1 MPTRTCSTIVLIAA
15 MAFTPRAM
23 SAAVP
28 HIQLGEVATEDVITP
43 VPLVVVDP
51 EATDALREKVALQS
65 PSIVRYAPQTI
76 SEVEAE
82 LRATVAA
89 AKTKFMTALDALQD
103 HPPTEADIGTAV
115 YTAAVEYTAHS
126 SIKNLP
132 LEQLTP
138 LWLRGKSDQ
147 PLVDRLLAPIRE
159 VMAQPIVGGA
169 KTDLPLPLN
178 LGVRLVTVKSI
189 SDPLSIEKFETTGQ
203 TISPTRVLG
212 LSRAQ
217 QQVQARFPAG
227 EEQLGEFARS
237 FVRAN
242 ALYDA
247 PFTDIVRAKRT
258 AGLAVNDTFDAAQI
272 IVRKGQTIDRKALSA
287 LAVLREKSMIG
298 TLQNKLD
305 QEQTVVGMIK
315 SQTKWVGAGLAVTV
329 LALILILLRLRSHH
343 SQSMLPAVT
352 DPALAGQSLPGA
364 ADEGEWQKRAIEAE
378 GKAERAHEAIRSGAL
393 GWMRDKLFR
402 TMFHQRAEL
411 LSVQKNAET
420 EMQELEQRL
429 EQLHAPLQDKISS
442 YEQRIKELDG
452 ELAAARATQNSTPP
466 PVVTVA
472 DPDTVRREIDARLE
486 ELKRPLDERMADYQK
501 RILELERD
509 LAATRNAHPSL
520 RPGFAPPAD
529 PEKAIRRR
537 ELTVAE
543 REQAVA
549 EAEQR
554 AAERERDLNEL
565 DALLRAR
572 EALLS
577 SSSVRTPA
585 RVVAKGTEAVR
596 PLNGQHVSPAVA
608 SPASTSTT
616 APLSTNS
623 TL

>member
-1 MPTRTCSTIVLIAA
+1 
-15 MAFTPRAM
+15 M

-132 LEQLTP
+132 LEQLTA

-189 SDPLSIEKFETTGQ
+189 SDPLSVEKFETTGQ

-217 QQVQARFPAG
+217 QQVQAHFPAG

-329 LALILILLRLRSHH
+329 LALMLILLRLRSHH

-352 DPALAGQSLPGA
+352 DPVLAGQSLPGG
-364 ADEGEWQKRAIEAE
+364 ADEGEWQKRALEAE

-393 GWMRDKLFR
+393 GWMRDKIFR

-452 ELAAARATQNSTPP
+452 ELAAARAGQINTPP

-585 RVVAKGTEAVR
+585 RVLVKGTEAVR
-596 PLNGQHVSPAVA
+596 PLNGQHISPAVA